1 MDTTDAQIKRGS
13 GGGVYFLNS
22 HSKIKILKYALQPP
36 PRKIHNFILGPRPLE
51 NNSGSALAT
60 LVQIKYLFSAIVYT
74 IKY

>member
-36 PRKIHNFILGPRPLE
+36 PQGK
-51 NNSGSALAT
+51 
-60 LVQIKYLFSAIVYT
+60 YT
-74 IKY
+74 ILSLDPAPLKIILDPRLQPLFK